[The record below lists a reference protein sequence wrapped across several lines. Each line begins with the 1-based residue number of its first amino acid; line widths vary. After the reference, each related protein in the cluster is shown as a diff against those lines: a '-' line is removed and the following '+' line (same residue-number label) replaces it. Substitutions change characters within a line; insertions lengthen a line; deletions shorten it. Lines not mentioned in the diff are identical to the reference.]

1 MRKFDFAFGILVLPF
16 VLLSLQ
22 SQTSERNTSTV
33 SGRVTLKGEPARNV
47 LVYLQPYN
55 SPPSN
60 PDAYSRART
69 DENGQFRIA
78 GVAAGGYNV
87 VALAP
92 GFIAPGIPVLEG
104 KALKVSEGEDV
115 ENIDFELKQGGVI
128 TGRVTDS
135 QGRPLAD
142 ERVTLGRLDKTGRP
156 QSDNYYGRN
165 FFMFWTDDRGVYRL
179 YGLPEG
185 RYLVSVGAPQSAG
198 MVNDGGTFYPR
209 TFHPDAATE
218 SEAKVVEVR
227 EGSVNENIDITV
239 PDAKRTR
246 VVSGRVIDAET
257 GKPVPGV
264 EVTWG
269 LVYENGNRVGS
280 WGGWNGDK
288 SRANGEFH
296 LKGMAPGKYA
306 VFPRGDSEN
315 KFFGEPV
322 MCDLSEGDAS
332 GVEIKVR
339 QGGSIS
345 GFVVIEGTN
354 DPTPLAKLPQLSLYV
369 SVRSDQQI
377 ATPRMDNP
385 KINADGSFHIFGL
398 PPCRAHIQYYP
409 RPETHGLALARI
421 ERNGAPVNDW
431 IKVGAAERITEVR
444 VVLTFRTFA
453 LRGEVKIIGGAPPTG
468 ASFHVNARRTDRQA
482 SSYSSAQVDA
492 RGQFVIEGL
501 TTGEYEVTVQPV
513 WYPGAD
519 PIGPHIAHFAKAF
532 SSAREKVTIN
542 NGDQRVTFVVDLSK
556 KESER

>member
-1 MRKFDFAFGILVLPF
+1 MRKLDFAFGILVLPF
-16 VLLSLQ
+16 VLFSLQ
-22 SQTSERNTSTV
+22 AQTSERNTSTV

-92 GFIAPGIPVLEG
+92 GFIAPGMPVLEG

-142 ERVTLGRLDKTGRP
+142 ERVTLGRLDKNGRP

-185 RYLVSVGAPQSAG
+185 GYLVSVGAPQSAG
-198 MVNDGGTFYPR
+198 MVNYGGTFYPR

-218 SEAKVVEVR
+218 SEAKVVEVS
-227 EGSVNENIDITV
+227 EGSVSENIDITV
-239 PDAKRTR
+239 SDPKGTR

-257 GKPVPGV
+257 GKPVAGV
-264 EVTWG
+264 EITWG
-269 LVYENGNRVGS
+269 LVYDDGKRISG
-280 WGGWNGDK
+280 WGWNGDK

-296 LKGMAPGKYA
+296 LKGMVPGKYA
-306 VFPRGDSEN
+306 IFPRGDSEN

-322 MCDLSEGDAS
+322 TCDLNEGDAS
-332 GVEIKVR
+332 GVEIKVS

-345 GFVVIEGTN
+345 GSVVIEGTN
-354 DPTPLAKLPQLSLYV
+354 DPTPLAKLPPLSLYV
-369 SVRSDQQI
+369 GVQSDQQI

-385 KINADGSFHIFGL
+385 KINADGSFHILGL
-398 PPCRAHIQYYP
+398 PPCRAHIMYSS
-409 RPETHGLALARI
+409 RPETRDLALARI
-421 ERNGAPVNDW
+421 ERNGAPVGDG
-431 IKVGAAERITEVR
+431 IKVGAGERITEVR
-444 VVLTFRTFA
+444 VVLTYRTFA
-453 LRGEVKIIGGAPPTG
+453 LRGEVKITGGPTPTG
-468 ASFHVNARRTDRQA
+468 ASFHVNARRTDRPA

-501 TTGEYEVTVQPV
+501 TTGEYEVTVQPA
-513 WYPGAD
+513 WHSGAD
-519 PIGPHIAHFAKAF
+519 PVGPHIAHLAKAF
-532 SSAREKVTIN
+532 SSARERVTIN
-542 NGDQRVTFVVDLSK
+542 NGDQRVTFVVDLSQ
-556 KESER
+556 KENDK